1 MAKVVVSEPAVPG
14 RRKTLGPLVFLDGLE
29 DRPKNPEFRRYFFSL
44 VKTSSEGVREWEGRR
59 SGEAVAE
66 DGLKTLRLFL
76 RSFLPRR
83 SDMAGIIDILLLGL
97 FFWFSFSV
105 RFCALVFSCLR
116 WVDFQGSRGKV
127 SGNGVRVKQK

>member
-44 VKTSSEGVREWEGRR
+44 AKTSSEGVREWEGRR
-59 SGEAVAE
+59 SGEDVAE

-83 SDMAGIIDILLLGL
+83 SDMAGIIDILLLDIFFVLLFYVLLLLLSSL
-97 FFWFSFSV
+97 FF
-105 RFCALVFSCLR
+105 
-116 WVDFQGSRGKV
+116 DGSIFKGPGEKYP
-127 SGNGVRVKQK
+127 GMA